1 MKKKTWIGLAA
12 GLVLVGLAIGCG
24 WHQQQSRKQARPQI
38 VASLDFYGEITQAV
52 AGNDADVTTII
63 HSTRIDPH
71 DYEPTASVARKFSE
85 ADLVVNNGA
94 GYDTWSTRFAH
105 QVKVPMIT
113 VAKLLN
119 YRTGANEHLWFR
131 PDMARKLTDALVHKL
146 SALDSKHRH
155 AYERRGQEYLQK
167 LQSLTSLQHLARTKL
182 RGVHYLTTEPVYDNT
197 LTRLGAQSQLPDFAN
212 AVEEETDP
220 RASDIKT
227 WHKLIRKRQVAFVI
241 NNPQNSSKTVEQAIA
256 DAKKYHVPVINVT
269 ETKPAHTTYIA
280 WQKALL
286 REVMRTLN

>member
-1 MKKKTWIGLAA
+1 MKKKTWIGLVMGLLIIALVA
-12 GLVLVGLAIGCG
+12 GFS
-24 WHQQQSRKQARPQI
+24 WQHQQSRKMARPQI
-38 VASLDFYGEITQAV
+38 VASLDFYGEIAQAV
-52 AGNDADVTTII
+52 AGDDAEVTTII
-63 HSTRIDPH
+63 HSTKIDPH

-113 VAKLLN
+113 VAKLLK

-131 PDMARKLTDALVHKL
+131 PDMARKLTLALVHKL
-146 SALDSKHRH
+146 GVLDSKHRR
-155 AYERRGQEYLQK
+155 AYERRGQKYLQK
-167 LQSLTSLQHLARTKL
+167 LQSLTTLQHQARTQL

-197 LTRLGAQSQLPDFAN
+197 LTKLGAQSQLPDFAN

-220 RASDIKT
+220 RASYIKA

-286 REVMRTLN
+286 REVMRALN

>member
-1 MKKKTWIGLAA
+1 MKKKTWIGLVMGLLIIALVA
-12 GLVLVGLAIGCG
+12 GFS
-24 WHQQQSRKQARPQI
+24 WQHQQSRKMARPQI
-38 VASLDFYGEITQAV
+38 VASLDFYGEIAQAV
-52 AGNDADVTTII
+52 AGDDTEVTTII
-63 HSTRIDPH
+63 HSTKIDPH

-113 VAKLLN
+113 VAKLLK

-131 PDMARKLTDALVHKL
+131 PDMARKLTLALVHKL
-146 SALDSKHRH
+146 GVLDSKHRR
-155 AYERRGQEYLQK
+155 AYERRGQKYLQK
-167 LQSLTSLQHLARTKL
+167 LQSLTTLQHQARTQL

-197 LTRLGAQSQLPDFAN
+197 LTKLGAQSQLPDFAN

-220 RASDIKT
+220 RASDIKA

-286 REVMRTLN
+286 REVMRALN